1 MKKVFLC
8 EFIHPDAYA
17 YLKERV
23 EIIDT
28 WERFSEADA
37 VIDRNF
43 KIDEGLLSQTKQ
55 LKVIGVHGTGT
66 DDVDLEAA
74 KRNGIEV
81 FSVPHQNA
89 QSVAEMNVA
98 LMLALGR
105 KVVLADRKILG
116 TRDVSDEVG
125 TNDADVVGTADIGGS
140 KTNLFEELQGTE
152 FHGKT
157 VGLIGVGDISKRTA
171 RICRY
176 GFGMKVIA
184 WSRHLSGKINITDID
199 ASDTELKELGIR
211 LCPTMDEVFEKADV
225 IMIGLALDDSTR
237 GLVGKTQFAKMKK
250 NAFLINSTRGAILDE
265 YALYEALR
273 DGLIG
278 GAACDVFV
286 CEPLTRLNKLTK
298 FDNFIGTPHL
308 GANTDEALRR
318 VGMAVVT
325 GVLERLGK
333 ES

>member
-43 KIDEGLLSQTKQ
+43 KMDEELLSQTKQ
-55 LKVIGVHGTGT
+55 LKIIGVHGTGT

-74 KRNGIEV
+74 KRQGIEV

-116 TRDVSDEVG
+116 TREACEREAGEVI
-125 TNDADVVGTADIGGS
+125 AKEPKS
-140 KTNLFEELQGTE
+140 NLFEELQGTE
-152 FHGKT
+152 FYGKT

-171 RICRY
+171 RICQY

-184 WSRHLSGKINITDID
+184 WSRHLTDEE
-199 ASDTELKELGIR
+199 AEGLNMER
-211 LCPTMDEVFEKADV
+211 CQTMDEVFEQADV

-237 GLVGKTQFAKMKK
+237 GLIGKAQFSRMKK
-250 NAFLINSTRGAILDE
+250 SAFLINSTRGAILDE

-286 CEPLTRLNKLTK
+286 CEPLTKLNKLTK
-298 FDNFIGTPHL
+298 FDNFVGTPHL